1 MVLNIY
7 NFFSKSKNINEI
19 VQSNDAIKTKACRWE
34 SLFEKYSNTNDKEED
49 GVFIEDHVKI
59 LEAEDPSLDDNDEID
74 EPHFYNSEDE
84 AEVDLTEDTSKTLSV
99 AEFQKMSQK
108 QRFNQL
114 TYVFSPELLRALKKV
129 FDQKVAE
136 VERMNLPFWNFTSEK

>member
-136 VERMNLPFWNFTSEK
+136 VERMNLPFWNFNSEK